1 MTHSPAI
8 RALTPRLALKDA
20 ADTMDRKACA
30 LDLKAAPAEDGTFE
44 GYASVFGVVDQ
55 GMDVVERGAF
65 VKSLAR
71 RKPKMLWQ
79 HEMDK
84 PIGVWD
90 EVREDERG
98 LYVKGRLL
106 TDVSKGREALALLK
120 AGALDS
126 MSIGYRTVEATME
139 QGDRMIRKLLEVDL
153 FEISIVTFPMLP
165 DAKVTGVKSITTE
178 RDFER
183 FLRDAGYSRS
193 EAKAITAHGF
203 KAILKQRDA
212 DEEQA
217 QTDGLTALLQK
228 LNSLKESLNV

>member
-8 RALTPRLALKDA
+8 RAFTPRLALKDA

-55 GMDVVERGAF
+55 GYDVVERGAF

-106 TDVSKGREALALLK
+106 TDVAKGREALALLK

-126 MSIGYRTVEATME
+126 MSIGHRTVEATME
-139 QGDRMIRKLLEVDL
+139 QGDRMIRKPPEVDL

-178 RDFER
+178 RDFEQ
-183 FLRDAGYSRS
+183 FLRDAGFSKS
-193 EAKAITAHGF
+193 EAVAVTLHGF
-203 KAILKQRDA
+203 KGLTKRRDA
-212 DEEQA
+212 GEDKADDE
-217 QTDGLTALLQK
+217 GLSSLLSK
-228 LNSLKESLNV
+228 LNTLKDKFHG